1 MTLSL
6 LQPLAPI
13 KSAPLSFRVR
23 NDREDPLE
31 GQQAQELIEVMSRIL
46 DEPKGIRANID
57 LVDYTAVE
65 TRAWA

>member
-1 MTLSL
+1 M
-6 LQPLAPI
+6 
-13 KSAPLSFRVR
+13 
-23 NDREDPLE
+23 E
-31 GQQAQELIEVMSRIL
+31 GQQTQELIEVMSRIL